1 MKHLIACSALL
12 ICPGALALAETSVSE
27 RDVNAL
33 GYARPTAHAVIPTA
47 AHVKSFRTRVV
58 IANLTSHEY
67 SITATLYGPNG
78 LVSREII
85 SMPASHYRGWDNF
98 LRRVFD
104 YTGNGSVVL
113 RSESDSEAGDSMES
127 RYKFYLTAEVYSDS
141 GDGRFST
148 PVVNGIAP
156 MVDEGDR
163 AYNFGITVNEE
174 QRTNI
179 GAFNPSDEP
188 VSVQAEVSGESGP
201 VETLNFEMAPYS
213 WQQKPIGATVD
224 FGWIEWKTSGGTYL
238 WAVTVDNRTNDGTL
252 VYPMK
257 PEARAAPPDE
267 SGEAQSCTAG
277 TVLQSGSQCSLNS
290 GDGRIGTFTVNP
302 NGASCLSIGGF
313 TTCSETAHNLT
324 NAAVNQFRVTFVA
337 GRNDDGS
344 WTISEISISG

>member
-1 MKHLIACSALL
+1 MKHLIACCALL
-12 ICPGALALAETSVSE
+12 IYLGTLAFAETSVLQ
-27 RDVNAL
+27 RDVSAL
-33 GYARPTAHAVIPTA
+33 GYARPTSHAVIPTA

-58 IANLTSHEY
+58 IANLTSHKY

-85 SMPASHYRGWDNF
+85 SMPATHYRGWDNF
-98 LRRVFD
+98 LRSVFD
-104 YTGNGSVVL
+104 YAGNGSVVL

-148 PVVNGIAP
+148 PVVNGTAP
-156 MVDEGDR
+156 MFDERDR
-163 AYNFGITVNEE
+163 AYNFGITVNED

-188 VSVQAEVSGESGP
+188 VSVQADVSDESGL

-213 WQQKPIGATVD
+213 WQQKPITATVD
-224 FGWIEWKTSGGTYL
+224 FGWIQWNTSGGAYL
-238 WAVTVDNRTNDGTL
+238 WAVTVDNRTHDGTL

-257 PEARAAPPDE
+257 PEQETGPPADPGE
-267 SGEAQSCTAG
+267 SPACTAG
-277 TVLQSGSQCSLNS
+277 TVLESGGRCSVNS
-290 GDGRIGTFTVNP
+290 GDSRIGTFTVNA
-302 NGASCLSIGGF
+302 NGTGCLSIGVF
-313 TTCSETAHNLT
+313 TTCSGTAHSLS
-324 NAAVNQFRVTFVA
+324 NAAVNQYRVTFVA

>member
-1 MKHLIACSALL
+1 MKHLIACCALL
-12 ICPGALALAETSVSE
+12 VHLGTLALAETSVSQRE
-27 RDVNAL
+27 VSAL
-33 GYARPTAHAVIPTA
+33 GYARPTSHAVIPTA

-113 RSESDSEAGDSMES
+113 QSESDSEAGDASES

-163 AYNFGITVNEE
+163 AYNFGITVNED
-174 QRTNI
+174 QRANI

-188 VSVQAEVSGESGP
+188 VSVQAEVSDESGP
-201 VETLNFEMAPYS
+201 VETVDFEMAPYS
-213 WQQKPIGATVD
+213 WQQKPVSAAVD

-257 PEARAAPPDE
+257 PEEGGAPPTE
-267 SGEAQSCTAG
+267 SGEARACAAG
-277 TVLQSGSQCSLNS
+277 TVLQSGDQCSLNS
-290 GDGRIGTFTVNP
+290 GDSPIGRFTVNP

-313 TTCSETAHNLT
+313 TTCSGTAHNLS
-324 NAAVNQFRVTFVA
+324 NAAVNQYRVTFVA

>member
-1 MKHLIACSALL
+1 MKHLIACCALL
-12 ICPGALALAETSVSE
+12 IYLGTLAFAETSVLQ
-27 RDVNAL
+27 RDVSAL
-33 GYARPTAHAVIPTA
+33 GYARPTSHAVIPTA

-58 IANLTSHEY
+58 IANRTTHEY

-78 LVSREII
+78 LVGRKII

-113 RSESDSEAGDSMES
+113 QSESDSDAGDATGS
-127 RYKFYLTAEVYSDS
+127 RYKFYLTAEVYWDS
-141 GDGRFST
+141 GDGRFGT

-163 AYNFGITVNEE
+163 AYNFGVSVNGD

-188 VSVQAEVSGESGP
+188 VSVQAEVSDESGLI
-201 VETLNFEMAPYS
+201 ETLDFEMAPYS
-213 WQQKPIGATVD
+213 WQQKPITARVD
-224 FGWIEWKTSGGTYL
+224 FGWIQWNTSGGTYL
-238 WAVTVDNRTNDGTL
+238 RAVSVDNRTNDGTL

-257 PEARAAPPDE
+257 PEGGAGPPTDAGE
-267 SGEAQSCTAG
+267 SQACTAG
-277 TVLQSGSQCSLNS
+277 TVLESGGRCNVNS
-290 GDGRIGTFTVNP
+290 GNSRIGTFTVNA
-302 NGASCLSIGGF
+302 NGTSCLSIGVF
-313 TTCSETAHNLT
+313 TTCSGTAHNLS
-324 NAAVNQFRVTFVA
+324 NAAVNQYRVTFVA

>member
-1 MKHLIACSALL
+1 MKHLIACCALL
-12 ICPGALALAETSVSE
+12 FHLGTLAFAETSVSQRE
-27 RDVNAL
+27 VSAL
-33 GYARPTAHAVIPTA
+33 GFARPTSHAVIPTA

-67 SITATLYGPNG
+67 SITATLYGPDG
-78 LVSREII
+78 VVSREII
-85 SMPASHYRGWDNF
+85 SMPATHYRGWDNF
-98 LRRVFD
+98 FRSVFD

-113 RSESDSEAGDSMES
+113 QSESDGEAGDASES

-163 AYNFGITVNEE
+163 AYNFGITVNED
-174 QRTNI
+174 QRINI
-179 GAFNPSDEP
+179 GAFNPGDEP
-188 VSVQAEVSGESGP
+188 VSVQAEVSDESGP

-213 WQQKPIGATVD
+213 WQQKAIGATVD
-224 FGWIEWKTSGGTYL
+224 FGWIQWKTSGAAYL

-252 VYPMK
+252 IYPMK
-257 PEARAAPPDE
+257 PEEGAAPPPG
-267 SGEAQSCTAG
+267 SGEAQACTAG
-277 TVLQSGSQCSLNS
+277 TVLQSGGQCGLNS
-290 GDGRIGTFTVNP
+290 GDSRIGTFTVNP
-302 NGASCLSIGGF
+302 NGTSCLSIGGF
-313 TTCSETAHNLT
+313 TSCSGAAHNLS
-324 NAAVNQFRVTFVA
+324 NAAVNQYRITFVA

>member
-1 MKHLIACSALL
+1 MKHLIACCALSIHL
-12 ICPGALALAETSVSE
+12 GALAFAETAVTE

-33 GYARPTAHAVIPTA
+33 GYARPTSLAVIPTA

-58 IANLTSHEY
+58 IGNLTSHEY

-78 LVSREII
+78 LVGREII
-85 SMPASHYRGWDNF
+85 SMPATHHRGWDNF
-98 LRRVFD
+98 FKSVFD

-113 RSESDSEAGDSMES
+113 ESERDSEAGDARES

-141 GDGRFST
+141 ENGRFTT

-156 MVDEGDR
+156 LVDAGDR
-163 AYNFGITVNEE
+163 AYNFGISVNEH

-179 GAFNPSDEP
+179 GAFNPSDAP
-188 VSVQAEVSGESGP
+188 VSIEAEVSGESGLL
-201 VETLNFEMAPYS
+201 ETVNFEMAPYS
-213 WQQKPIGATVD
+213 WQQKPISATVD

-238 WAVTVDNRTNDGTL
+238 WAVSVDNRSNDGTL

-257 PEARAAPPDE
+257 PEEGGGTSTDPGDLQA
-267 SGEAQSCTAG
+267 CTAE
-277 TVLQSGSQCSLNS
+277 TVLRSGGQCSLES
-290 GDGRIGTFTVNP
+290 GDSPIGTFTVNP
-302 NGASCLSIGGF
+302 NGTSCLSIGGF
-313 TTCSETAHNLT
+313 TTCSATAHNLR
-324 NAAVNQFRVTFVA
+324 NASVNRYRITFVA

>member
-1 MKHLIACSALL
+1 MKHLIACCALL
-12 ICPGALALAETSVSE
+12 IQLGMLAFAETAVSE

-33 GYARPTAHAVIPTA
+33 GYARPTSLAVIPTA

-58 IANLTSHEY
+58 IGNLTSHEY

-78 LVSREII
+78 LVSQKII
-85 SMPASHYRGWDNF
+85 SMPETHYRGWDNF
-98 LRRVFD
+98 FRSVFN

-113 RSESDSEAGDSMES
+113 QSERDSEAGDSAES
-127 RYKFYLTAEVYSDS
+127 RYKFYLTAEVYADS
-141 GDGRFST
+141 ENGRFTT

-156 MVDEGDR
+156 LVDEGDR
-163 AYNFGITVNEE
+163 AYNFGITVNEH

-188 VSVQAEVSGESGP
+188 VSIQAEVSDESGL
-201 VETLNFEMAPYS
+201 VETLSFEMAPYS
-213 WQQKPIGATVD
+213 WQQKPISATVN

-238 WAVTVDNRTNDGTL
+238 WAVSVDNRSNDGTL

-257 PEARAAPPDE
+257 PEDGAGPPTGTGE
-267 SGEAQSCTAG
+267 SQACTSE
-277 TVLQSGSQCSLNS
+277 TVLRSGGQCSLTS
-290 GDGRIGTFTVNP
+290 GGSRIGTFTVNP
-302 NGASCLSIGGF
+302 NGTSCLSIGSF
-313 TTCSETAHNLT
+313 TSCSGSSHNLSNT
-324 NAAVNQFRVTFVA
+324 AVSQYRITFVA

>member
-1 MKHLIACSALL
+1 MKHLIACCALL
-12 ICPGALALAETSVSE
+12 VHLGTLAVAETPVSQP
-27 RDVNAL
+27 DVSAV
-33 GYARPTAHAVIPTA
+33 GYARPTSHAVIPTV

-67 SITATLYGPNG
+67 SITAALYGPNG

-85 SMPASHYRGWDNF
+85 SMPATHYRGWDNF
-98 LRRVFD
+98 FRSVFN

-113 RSESDSEAGDSMES
+113 QSESDSEAGDASES
-127 RYKFYLTAEVYSDS
+127 RYKFYLTAEVYSDT
-141 GDGRFST
+141 GNGRYST

-156 MVDEGDR
+156 LVDEGDR
-163 AYNFGITVNEE
+163 AYNFGITVNED

-188 VSVQAEVSGESGP
+188 VSVQAEISDESGL

-213 WQQKPIGATVD
+213 WQQKPITATVD
-224 FGWIEWKTSGGTYL
+224 FGWIQWKTSGGTYL

-257 PEARAAPPDE
+257 PEQDAEPPTDP
-267 SGEAQSCTAG
+267 GEAPACTAG
-277 TVLQSGSQCSLNS
+277 TVLGSGGQCSLNS
-290 GDGRIGTFTVNP
+290 GDSRIGTFTVNA
-302 NGASCLSIGGF
+302 NGTSCLSIGVF
-313 TTCSETAHNLT
+313 TTCSGTAHNLSNT
-324 NAAVNQFRVTFVA
+324 AVNQYRVTFVA

>member
-1 MKHLIACSALL
+1 MKHLIACCALL
-12 ICPGALALAETSVSE
+12 VHLGTLAFAETSVSQ
-27 RDVNAL
+27 RDVSAL
-33 GYARPTAHAVIPTA
+33 GYARPTSHAVIPTA

-78 LVSREII
+78 LVSRKII
-85 SMPASHYRGWDNF
+85 SMPATHYKGWDNF
-98 LRRVFD
+98 FRSVFN

-113 RSESDSEAGDSMES
+113 QSESDSEAGDAAES

-156 MVDEGDR
+156 LVDEGDR
-163 AYNFGITVNEE
+163 AYNFGISVNED

-188 VSVQAEVSGESGP
+188 VSVQAEVSDESGL
-201 VETLNFEMAPYS
+201 VETIRFEMEPYS
-213 WQQKPIGATVD
+213 WQQKPIRATVD
-224 FGWIEWKTSGGTYL
+224 FGWIQWNTSGGTYL
-238 WAVTVDNRTNDGTL
+238 WAVSVDNRTNDGTL

-257 PEARAAPPDE
+257 PEDGAGPPTD
-267 SGEAQSCTAG
+267 SGEARACAAG
-277 TVLQSGSQCSLNS
+277 TVLRSGGQCSLDS
-290 GDGRIGTFTVNP
+290 GDSRIGTFTVNP
-302 NGASCLSIGGF
+302 DGTSCLSIGGF
-313 TTCSETAHNLT
+313 TSCSGTSHNLS
-324 NAAVNQFRVTFVA
+324 NAAVNQYRITFVA
-337 GRNDDGS
+337 SRNDDGS